1 MMLHGNAEQSVFIPL
16 EVNKETLRTYIAI
29 VLDKS
34 GSMEKIK
41 DATIDGF
48 NKQVDSIVREAVGKV
63 YLSLITF
70 SSQVEPVFVNQ
81 PPSYLT
87 KLTRENYRPNGW
99 TALYDA
105 VGHAINRLEYTAED
119 VWNSAF
125 LVIIVSDGVENF
137 SKEFKFT
144 LPAMIKR
151 KQETG
156 RWTFVYVGSNQDI
169 AKVSQALYIP
179 FQNTYSF
186 ESNPIGTANAFTVSA
201 NSMGSYFGGR
211 KRGLT
216 SSDSYFGGIV
226 PSTTTSAM
234 PPVNETVIIN
244 NANATVVDSGNIVIE
259 TPKTP

>member
-16 EVNKETLRTYIAI
+16 EINKETLRTYIAI

-105 VGHAINRLEYTAED
+105 VGHAINRLDYTSED
-119 VWNSAF
+119 VGNSAF
-125 LVIIVSDGVENF
+125 LVIIVSDGQENY
-137 SKEFKFT
+137 SKEFRHT

-156 RWTFVYVGSNQDI
+156 RWTFVYVGSNQDLSHV
-169 AKVSQALYIP
+169 AQSLYIP
-179 FQNTYSF
+179 FTNTFAF
-186 ESNPIGTANAFTVSA
+186 ESNAVGTAAAFNASSGGMST
-201 NSMGSYFGGR
+201 YFAGR

-216 SSDSYFGGIV
+216 SSDSYFGDQ
-226 PSTTTSAM
+226 TA
-234 PPVNETVIIN
+234 
-244 NANATVVDSGNIVIE
+244 
-259 TPKTP
+259 

>member
-16 EVNKETLRTYIAI
+16 EINKETLRTYIAI

-87 KLTRENYRPNGW
+87 KLTKENYRPNGW
-99 TALYDA
+99 TALYYA

-119 VWNSAF
+119 VGNSAF
-125 LVIIVSDGVENF
+125 LVIIISDGQENY
-137 SKEFKFT
+137 SKEFQFT

-156 RWTFVYVGSNQDI
+156 RWTFVYVGSNQDL
-169 AKVSQALYIP
+169 AQVSKSLYIP
-179 FQNTYSF
+179 LQNTLTW
-186 ESNPIGTANAFTVSA
+186 ESNPIGAANAFTASA
-201 NSMGSYFGGR
+201 GGMSSYFSVR
-211 KRGLT
+211 KKGLT
-216 SSDSYFGGIV
+216 SSDSYFGNTGGTNI
-226 PSTTTSAM
+226 STTH
-234 PPVNETVIIN
+234 PIP
-244 NANATVVDSGNIVIE
+244 ANTTVVNNGNVTVVNNDNPEI
-259 TPKTP
+259 PKTP